1 MPKYKKRKIFNVVNF
16 IKTLFKKFKT
26 LLLTYSVAHVICK
39 KSRFKTEGKTKMQLE
54 LFKS

>member
-26 LLLTYSVAHVICK
+26 LLLTYSVAHVTCK
-39 KSRFKTEGKTKMQLE
+39 KSRLKTERKTKM
-54 LFKS
+54 